1 MNPEDHLSGEDR
13 AIYAWQMDLP
23 GFGESAQAMLRRSTA
38 LVSRCGG
45 VGGHIAFSLAAAGIG
60 KLVLAHAGDLRP
72 DDLNRQILMRH
83 EGIGRPRTE
92 SIVATLRA
100 FNPGIEVEAVPEN
113 VGAEN
118 VSRLVDAADMV
129 FSAAP
134 LFEERFHLN
143 RACVE
148 LGKPFVDCAMYG
160 MEGQVIPVL
169 PGKTACLACLYPEMP
184 PHWRRRFPVLGAVAA
199 LAGNVGAIEGIKLLT
214 GLGTSM
220 AGRMIFFDAAEMR
233 WRTIGLERKTLC
245 RVCGSGAEA
254 ES

>member
-1 MNPEDHLSGEDR
+1 MNPEDILSDADR
-13 AIYAWQMDLP
+13 DVYAWQLDLP
-23 GFGESAQAMLRRSTA
+23 GFGEAAQAKLWRSTA

-45 VGGHIAFSLAAAGIG
+45 VGGHIALALAAAGIG
-60 KLVLAHAGDLRP
+60 KLVLAHAGNLRP

-83 EGIGRPRTE
+83 EGIGHPRTG
-92 SIVATLRA
+92 SLAATLRA
-100 FNPGIEVEAVPEN
+100 FNPGIEVITISEN
-113 VGAEN
+113 ARADNATG
-118 VSRLVDAADMV
+118 LVEGVDIV

-143 RACVE
+143 RASVRQA
-148 LGKPFVDCAMYG
+148 KPFVDCAMYG

-169 PGKTACLACLYPEMP
+169 PGRTACLACLYPEIP

-199 LAGNVGAIEGIKLLT
+199 LAGNLGAIEGIKLLT

-233 WRTIGLERKTLC
+233 WQTIGLQRDAAC
-245 RVCGSGAEA
+245 PVCGPIGEAGA
-254 ES
+254 